1 MDWDDD
7 DDDLGLNEDMDEEEV
22 KKIMQSMA
30 AKKQSGDDGTGDPD
44 VSHGIEN
51 VEFVILMAAP
61 MPGRGVLLCI
71 GHIAMCRCEGYGF
84 QAVYSSVGYINRTF
98 GSRMGYQ
105 LVEDFIKTKET
116 RNYYSKHE

>member
-51 VEFVILMAAP
+51 VEFVILMTAP
-61 MPGRGVLLCI
+61 MSGRGVQLYIDHI
-71 GHIAMCRCEGYGF
+71 GMCRCEGYGF
-84 QAVYSSVGYINRTF
+84 QAVYSSIVYINRTF
-98 GSRMGYQ
+98 GSRMGYHFSQ
-105 LVEDFIKTKET
+105 N
-116 RNYYSKHE
+116 RNCYSKHE